1 MSINTTTPF
10 VNSPGTINGR
20 VVARDYRAEADDAR
34 ELAEFDDRLTET
46 QYRTLQAAIGGGL
59 PVVLTIREP
68 GERPAARRVTAI
80 VEYATIFP
88 RTADDSTAGS
98 GNLIRVRYWGFG
110 HDVWIQDIVD
120 LDTPEVEFI
129 NLPE

>member
-1 MSINTTTPF
+1 MSINTATPF
-10 VNSPGTINGR
+10 TCNPGTINGR
-20 VVARDYRAEADDAR
+20 EVARGYMAEADDAR
-34 ELAEFDDRLTET
+34 ELAAFDDRLTEA
-46 QYRTLQAAIGGGL
+46 QYRTLQAAIGSGL

-68 GERPAARRVTAI
+68 GERPAARKVTAI

-88 RTADDSTAGS
+88 RNADDPTAGS

-110 HDVWIQDIVD
+110 HNVWLQDIID

-129 NLPE
+129 DLPE